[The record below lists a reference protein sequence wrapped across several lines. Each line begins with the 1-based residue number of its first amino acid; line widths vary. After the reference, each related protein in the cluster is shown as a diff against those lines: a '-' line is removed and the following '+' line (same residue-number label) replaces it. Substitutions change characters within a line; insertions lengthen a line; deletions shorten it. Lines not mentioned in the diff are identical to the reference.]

1 MFESLGHL
9 LVRRRKAALAL
20 FIIGIILSGVFGS
33 LIFSRLDAGG
43 YSDPKSDSYKVYEY
57 LRDDLKI
64 NDPSVVLVVDAGNRD
79 ITSPDVVQE
88 AKSLEAKIAQEE
100 GITKTLSYWSSG
112 GEATLKS
119 KDGRAGYILI
129 YGESDAFSPESQ
141 ELGAVFQDKYEG
153 NYGSFTLYPGGVS
166 VVGNAIS
173 EKIAEDL
180 KIAEIVS
187 IPLTFILL
195 AFVFGALAASAM
207 PLIVGV
213 AAIIGAFF
221 ILYLISLFTNVS
233 VYALNLTTGM
243 GLGLGIDY
251 ALLMV
256 NRFREEIHHGKNVQD
271 SIVTTMATAGKT
283 VFYSGL
289 TVLVTMV
296 SLTFF
301 PLPFLKS
308 FGYAGVS
315 VVALAVVG
323 ALFGLPPILALLGKK
338 IDKGVIRKSSIT
350 PKEDGRWAQTARFV
364 MKRPTAVVILSLVIL
379 GILTAPVQNIKFAQ
393 GDSRMLP
400 ASNPAAIATA
410 LQADRFAG
418 QTNNPVEIII
428 FDGAGKTLEISEYSE
443 EIATVS
449 GIVAVQPPQ
458 VIGQDVRLV
467 AFHSML
473 PRTPDAQKLIHD
485 IRDLKAPDGT
495 LVGGVAADYTDSQDG
510 ISKTLPWALGWI
522 ALSVF
527 ILIFV
532 FTGSIILPIKA
543 VLLNV
548 LSLAATMGVL
558 TWVFIDGHLQ
568 WLVGSFTLTGTL
580 DTSIVILIAVVVFG
594 LSMDYELFLLSRIR
608 EEHLAGKSNI
618 EAVAVGL
625 QRSARI
631 ITAAA
636 ALLAVVFAAFITSG
650 VTSIKSMGFG
660 VALAVILDATI
671 VRALLV
677 PALMRL
683 FGERNWWAPKW
694 MQRFTITH

>member
-1 MFESLGHL
+1 MTMFESLGHL
-9 LVRRRKAALAL
+9 LVRRKKAALAL

-43 YSDPKSDSYKVYEY
+43 YSDPQSDSYKVYEY

-64 NDPSVVLVVDAGNRD
+64 NDPSVVVVVDAGRRD
-79 ITSPDVVQE
+79 VTSPDVVQE

-129 YGESDAFSPESQ
+129 YGEADAFSPESQ
-141 ELGAVFQDKYEG
+141 KLGAVFQDKYEG

-173 EKIAEDL
+173 EKIAADL

-213 AAIIGAFF
+213 AAILGAFF
-221 ILYLISLFTNVS
+221 VLYLMSLFTDVS

-256 NRFREEIHHGKNVQD
+256 NRFREEIHHGKSVQD

-323 ALFGLPPILALLGKK
+323 ALCGLPPIMALLGTR

-410 LQADRFAG
+410 MAVPRLLCPWCCWCTVGRG
-418 QTNNPVEIII
+418 RVT
-428 FDGAGKTLEISEYSE
+428 ISV
-443 EIATVS
+443 TT
-449 GIVAVQPPQ
+449 
-458 VIGQDVRLV
+458 R
-467 AFHSML
+467 
-473 PRTPDAQKLIHD
+473 
-485 IRDLKAPDGT
+485 
-495 LVGGVAADYTDSQDG
+495 
-510 ISKTLPWALGWI
+510 
-522 ALSVF
+522 
-527 ILIFV
+527 
-532 FTGSIILPIKA
+532 
-543 VLLNV
+543 
-548 LSLAATMGVL
+548 
-558 TWVFIDGHLQ
+558 
-568 WLVGSFTLTGTL
+568 
-580 DTSIVILIAVVVFG
+580 
-594 LSMDYELFLLSRIR
+594 
-608 EEHLAGKSNI
+608 
-618 EAVAVGL
+618 
-625 QRSARI
+625 
-631 ITAAA
+631 
-636 ALLAVVFAAFITSG
+636 ITSG
-650 VTSIKSMGFG
+650 LPIVGMPCCQSTTAARRASARASSKPPISNG
-660 VALAVILDATI
+660 LARCMMT
-671 VRALLV
+671 
-677 PALMRL
+677 
-683 FGERNWWAPKW
+683 
-694 MQRFTITH
+694 